1 MLSPSVR
8 NDMNNNNNDDDK
20 EMRER
25 LSGLLDLYLTLD
37 QVEEQVETEEEELI
51 PTPSICTPISYPPTA
66 LGPAATTAAQLFSS
80 LVDEEITNTLIEEQR
95 SSISETKKIRSR
107 LKCANEQL
115 QAKYPAFH
123 ADIDRC
129 LDLLNKIQMDR
140 AIIDASIERSKAALR
155 KANH

>member
-1 MLSPSVR
+1 M
-8 NDMNNNNNDDDK
+8 NNNNDDDK
-20 EMRER
+20 EMREK

-37 QVEEQVETEEEELI
+37 QVEEQVETEEEKLI
-51 PTPSICTPISYPPTA
+51 PTTVSPSSISTPISYPPTA
-66 LGPAATTAAQLFSS
+66 LGPAATTTAQLFSS
-80 LVDEEITNTLIEEQR
+80 LVDEEITDILIKEQR